1 MKNCKISSMK
11 LLENALNKL
20 IYNYNQYEGNKGN
33 FQWSVKKSHPRLFKF
48 IKSSF
53 GKSFN
58 EKVFC
63 LLNNITCAPS
73 CKQCSTKPV
82 AFKNI
87 NAGYK
92 TYCSDICANKDS
104 ELWEKRKASMLK
116 KYGYEHALQNP
127 EILEKTKTKLKK
139 SFAPDGQ
146 GRKNYQTTML
156 ETYGVSNPME
166 LDEFK
171 NKIKVSHSLRTSTEK
186 QITSTK
192 IKQTKLNKY
201 GSAGFNNSVKR
212 KQTLKNRYNVDYTGQ
227 IHSSVSWL
235 SIVDKKEFLI
245 QSLPHLHPLK
255 IAKDYNVA
263 WSTIYK
269 LINQFDLKDLV
280 RKTFNAEYEIIEFIK
295 ILNFKYTTNDRK
307 ILKGKELDIYLPHAN
322 LAIEHNGI
330 YWHSTNN
337 GKNHLYHLSKTII
350 CEQNNISLF
359 HIFDFEW
366 INNKDIV
373 CALIKH
379 KLKYNINIPD
389 DFYISIVDEKLK
401 NEFLLKNNLFGIVE
415 SNLNI
420 GLFIDG
426 KLNQLLTFFD
436 SEITSFA
443 FDIESEF
450 KILFKEI
457 FDFYIREYDPNFVK
471 ISIDRRYDFKD
482 IFLNLGFHINSH
494 DLPRLLSFDSN
505 QIWDCGKTNLIW
517 VK

>member
-1 MKNCKISSMK
+1 MTDILIVQAIKRYIVLYTDYPDKANFSHHIKKNYPRFFKKIQSYPYGSK
-11 LLENALNKL
+11 FNQKIFNKL
-20 IYNYNQYEGNKGN
+20 HHIIDIPLCK
-33 FQWSVKKSHPRLFKF
+33 
-48 IKSSF
+48 
-53 GKSFN
+53 
-58 EKVFC
+58 
-63 LLNNITCAPS
+63 TCQS
-73 CKQCSTKPV
+73 KPV
-82 AFKNI
+82 SFI
-87 NAGYK
+87 NVLKGYK
-92 TYCSDICANKDS
+92 TYCSDTCASKDS
-104 ELWEKRKASMLK
+104 ELWEKRKVSMLK
-116 KYGYEHALQNP
+116 KYGCEYALQNP

-146 GRKNYQTTML
+146 GRKNYHKTML

-171 NKIKVSHSLRTSTEK
+171 NKIKFSHSLRSATEK
-186 QITSTK
+186 QITSKK

-227 IHSSVSWL
+227 IHSSKSWL
-235 SIVDKKEFLI
+235 SIVDKKGFLI
-245 QSLPHLHPLK
+245 QTLPHLHPLK

-295 ILNFKYTTNDRK
+295 SLNFKYITNDRK
-307 ILKGKELDIYLPHAN
+307 ILQGKELDIYVPQAN
-322 LAIEHNGI
+322 LAIEHNGV
-330 YWHSTNN
+330 YWHSTNA

-350 CEQNNISLF
+350 CEQNNISLL

-401 NEFLLKNNLFGIVE
+401 NEFLLKNHLFGIVE

-436 SEITSFA
+436 SEITSFT
-443 FDIESEF
+443 FDIDSEF
-450 KILFKEI
+450 KISFKEI

-517 VK
+517 FN